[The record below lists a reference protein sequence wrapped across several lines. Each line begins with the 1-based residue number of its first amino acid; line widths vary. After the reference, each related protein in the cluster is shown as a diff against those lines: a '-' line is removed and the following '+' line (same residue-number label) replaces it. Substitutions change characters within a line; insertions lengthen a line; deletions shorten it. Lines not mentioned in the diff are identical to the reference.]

1 MSALIHN
8 KKKRLLLYAL
18 NAVLWLLFLP
28 KRAFGKSVNF
38 KSLSAKKILLVRLD
52 YIGDVV
58 MTSPSFSFMR
68 HRFPKAEI
76 TLLTNP
82 SAKSL
87 FSKDP
92 RIDEIDTFN
101 WPWGHLRTNNRFN
114 FLLLRELLQLVFRL
128 RRQKFDLMV
137 DFRGDM
143 RFGLLFG
150 VFTGAKVLVSN
161 SRSGNKFMLDYA
173 SEYDASKHELE
184 RTLDV
189 LACFGEVPVVSYPE
203 IFLSEEAKL
212 LATKH
217 LEELLG
223 TNSLKGLAIIAPFSS
238 KDIKSW
244 PLPYFEA
251 VIKHLLTLDYKVVI
265 VGTKE
270 DQENSAS
277 LASSFSSKVYSL
289 AGKTSLTELAWMT
302 SISALVVG
310 VDTGVLHIAS
320 CFDTPIV
327 AIFGPTRSCEY
338 RPYSKFAIVVDSGE
352 CKCDQLTHAKC
363 DSQVSGYAECM
374 FELGPEAVIRAIQ
387 NM

>member
-8 KKKRLLLYAL
+8 KKKRLLLYAV

-28 KRAFGKSVNF
+28 KNVFGKSVKF
-38 KSLSAKKILLVRLD
+38 KSLPAKKILLVRLD

-58 MTSPSFSFMR
+58 MTSPSFSFIR
-68 HRFPKAEI
+68 HRFPNAKI

-82 SAKSL
+82 SAKVL

-101 WPWGHLRTNNRFN
+101 WPWGHLRANNRFS
-114 FLLLRELLQLVFRL
+114 FSLFKELFHLVFRL
-128 RRQKFDLMV
+128 RRKKFDLMV

-143 RFGLLFG
+143 RFALLFG
-150 VFTGAKVLVSN
+150 FFTGAKVLVGN

-189 LACFGEVPVVSYPE
+189 LACFGEIPIVSHPE
-203 IFLSEEAKL
+203 IFLSDEAKL

-217 LEELLG
+217 FEELLG
-223 TNSLKGLAIIAPFSS
+223 TSSLKKLAMIAPFSS

-265 VGTKE
+265 VGTRE

-277 LASSFSSKVYSL
+277 LASAFPSKVYSL
-289 AGKTSLTELAWMT
+289 AGKTSLNELACMT
-302 SISALVVG
+302 LISTLVVG

-320 CFDTPIV
+320 CFDTPII

-338 RPYSKFAIVVDSGE
+338 RPYSKFSIVVDSGE

-363 DSQVSGYAECM
+363 DSQVNGYARCM
-374 FELGPEAVIRAIQ
+374 FELGPQAVIRAIQ
-387 NM
+387 SI